1 MRSLVVLVLALL
13 GYQSETTAQLPLELR
28 TFSLEELIPLRPDF
42 FPDRLTVQWTSDTEY
57 VFSEP
62 NLGVRK
68 YNAATDSYVT
78 LLDVDD
84 LMNLSRY
91 SVSSFSK
98 DEKYLLLATNKR
110 KVYRYSSI
118 AEYSVYDI
126 ENKNALDGNG
136 KTVIPLS
143 PSLLQVVVWGAG
155 RSLAYVKDN
164 NVYYVKDC
172 SKPQDITP
180 LTNEG
185 VPGQVYFGVTD
196 WIYEDCSKPQD
207 ITPLTNEGVPGQ
219 VYFGVT
225 DWIYEEEI
233 FNSAEALWFSPE
245 GTYLAVASFND
256 SKVESAVYPFYGH
269 PADLNFQYPHEIR
282 FKYPKV
288 GRANPIVGLR
298 VFKPNDPTTDA
309 WNIPAPVDLVGADHI
324 LARVNWA
331 SDHNLL
337 VLWMN
342 RRQSLSV
349 LINCDLM
356 KDQCSIVKQDTEP
369 EGWIDIQEPL
379 FDKTGTQMVQ
389 IEPSQFG
396 DKRYL
401 HAVHYGFVSAFSL
414 DLTPGNSTVTEILS
428 WNSAKDIL
436 YYILAP
442 EDQPWLRQLWTAKA
456 GDQKCVSCKEP
467 TCHNVNAMMSAGG
480 SYGVLTCTAS
490 NAPPKT
496 FLYDAKTEN
505 LKLLKDNTRL
515 LDKLSRYTL
524 PMLLF
529 NKISLGPDVT
539 AHIKLMLPP
548 TIKKDEKYPM
558 IVRVYAGPGTSRVK
572 DGYDLEYY
580 NWYLS
585 TNRSF
590 IVASIDVRGSG
601 VMNVESMHAINN
613 ALGTVEVTD
622 TLDAIRNLVQ
632 SYSFIDPAKVGVWG
646 WSYGGFAT
654 TMMLILDDKKTVAY
668 SIYTERYMDTP
679 VNNPIGYH
687 HSDLMAHAEKLRG
700 RKYML
705 VHGTGDDNV
714 HYQHSL
720 QLAKVLQHSDIE
732 FEQVSYT
739 DETHSLLGVSRHF
752 YHTLD
757 RFWSECFHS

>member
-13 GYQSETTAQLPLELR
+13 GYHSETTAQLPAELK

-42 FPDRLTVQWTSDTEY
+42 FPDRLTVQWTSDSEY

-68 YNAATDSYVT
+68 YNVASDSFVT
-78 LLDVDD
+78 LLDVVD
-84 LMNLSRY
+84 LMNLSQY

-98 DEKYLLLATNKR
+98 DEKYLLLATKKR

-126 ENKNALDGNG
+126 ENN

-164 NVYYVKDC
+164 NVYYVPDC
-172 SKPQDITP
+172 SRPR
-180 LTNEG
+180 
-185 VPGQVYFGVTD
+185 
-196 WIYEDCSKPQD
+196 D

-256 SKVESAVYPFYGH
+256 TKVESAVYPFYGH

-288 GRANPIVGLR
+288 GRANPKVGLR
-298 VFKPNDPTTDA
+298 VFKPNDPSTDA
-309 WNIPAPVDLVGADHI
+309 WNIPAPVDIVGADHI

-349 LINCDLM
+349 LINCDLL

-379 FDKTGTQMVQ
+379 FDETGTQMVQ

-401 HAVHYGFVSAFSL
+401 HAVHYGFISQFAL
-414 DLTPGNSTVTEILS
+414 DMTPGNSTVTEILS
-428 WNSAKDIL
+428 WNAEKDTL
-436 YYILAP
+436 HYILAP
-442 EDQPWLRQLWTAKA
+442 EDQPWLRQLWKVKA

-467 TCHNVNAMMSAGG
+467 MCHNVNAMMSVGG
-480 SYGVLTCTAS
+480 SYGVLTCTAT
-490 NAPPKT
+490 NTPPKT

-505 LKLLKDNTRL
+505 LRLLKDNTRL

-548 TIKKDEKYPM
+548 TINKNEKYPM

-632 SYSFIDPAKVGVWG
+632 TYSFIDPSKVGVWG

-654 TMMLILDDKKTVAY
+654 TMMLILDDKKTVACGAAIAPVTSWLY
-668 SIYTERYMDTP
+668 YDSIYTERYMDTP

-687 HSDLMAHAEKLRG
+687 HSDLMAHANKLRG

-720 QLAKVLQHSDIE
+720 QLAKVLQHSDIA
-732 FEQVSYT
+732 FDQVSYT

-752 YHTLD
+752 YHALD
-757 RFWSECFHS
+757 RFWSECFDS